1 MLSHSVI
8 VDMHMLYD
16 TTLLTWQEKHNATTQ
31 GSVLTD
37 RISGA
42 RGRDKDGV
50 EKLRK
55 TSYHLSLC
63 ISPDGGRE

>member
-1 MLSHSVI
+1 MLPLRAPSSPTESAV
-8 VDMHMLYD
+8 
-16 TTLLTWQEKHNATTQ
+16 
-31 GSVLTD
+31 
-37 RISGA
+37 RA

-50 EKLRK
+50 QKLRK